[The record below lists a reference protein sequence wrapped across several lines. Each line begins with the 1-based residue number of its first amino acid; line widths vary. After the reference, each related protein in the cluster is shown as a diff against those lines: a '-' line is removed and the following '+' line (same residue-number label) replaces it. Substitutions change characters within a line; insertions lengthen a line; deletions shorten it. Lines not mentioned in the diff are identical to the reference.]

1 MFRFLDTVTV
11 GDERKVRGRLEVAK
25 RHYFE
30 GSSRKRA
37 DATRDEHSEARELA
51 PPSAAVPTP
60 LLLRLG
66 QAPKRRAPV
75 PNSMSKN

>member
-1 MFRFLDTVTV
+1 MFRFIHTVTV

-37 DATRDEHSEARELA
+37 DATRDKHSEARELA
-51 PPSAAVPTP
+51 IADACP
-60 LLLRLG
+60 RLCRSIKRN
-66 QAPKRRAPV
+66 QA
-75 PNSMSKN
+75 